1 VSGRKSATTRRGTLL
16 LCTTPRFSL
25 SLCDLSW
32 FPRISFAIELYS
44 IVCNKNELGGRTPAR
59 FIYLALRLSNSHTA
73 YFLTKATHVCGEWQI
88 VKGKRQPKA
97 RYGHS
102 LLPHPAGKAF
112 RSSDL
117 QTTPFVGVILFGGSD
132 GVMPLRFVVHIVIET
147 RKQDEMM
154 NDVQVFNREAKK
166 WVKSSG
172 SEDDEVP
179 SSRRFHAAVILG
191 SPSEEQKMV
200 IVGGEGLDGCFNDVW
215 VYGLGKF
222 LPAAQQAQH
231 INPLHPSH

>member
-1 VSGRKSATTRRGTLL
+1 M
-16 LCTTPRFSL
+16 
-25 SLCDLSW
+25 
-32 FPRISFAIELYS
+32 
-44 IVCNKNELGGRTPAR
+44 
-59 FIYLALRLSNSHTA
+59 
-73 YFLTKATHVCGEWQI
+73 
-88 VKGKRQPKA
+88 KGKRQPKA

-102 LLPHPAGKAF
+102 LLPHPAGKAS
-112 RSSDL
+112 RSCDL
-117 QTTPFVGVILFGGSD
+117 ANNIVCRCNPIWWFGWGNVASALLLYIVI
-132 GVMPLRFVVHIVIET
+132 IET

-179 SSRRFHAAVILG
+179 SPRRFHAAVILG

-215 VYGLGKF
+215 AYRLGTF
-222 LPAAQQAQH
+222 LP
-231 INPLHPSH
+231 HP